1 MISDTS
7 GYASFGS
14 TSQNRSRPV
23 LMPTRHSF
31 HIINSGHSGLS
42 QKRGQ
47 LHLSNVRPVSVQK
60 NYLRDM
66 NENAQRGSLPAGRSG
81 RPSVLQLML
90 ARNISKTRKHL
101 KAYALPLAL
110 GLLIMPH
117 LSLPVFLLFRA
128 SGLFFLGYG
137 TVTATRG
144 AIHLL
149 KAIVRMKMRKYLP
162 QRLDGEEAGTG
173 APTRELPEQE
183 APSPEA
189 PVLGEDPPTI
199 NNETASPS
207 APVEESRIPQKPER
221 PATPTAPVAEGVASP
236 LAESGSGTNTAGNRA
251 PLKWN
256 TPTPQVQEAP
266 ALAQSAESLAKKK
279 VFDTPSHPTQRA
291 PQVVSGPASEG
302 QTGAGFYRDVLKMVA
317 TVKQPALA
325 QMVAKTALE
334 RGGAP
339 SDPASLSFQRVLAE
353 IASGPAN
360 MQHAQRSA
368 RQLLAAHADGPAA
381 AGGPARSKSQAAV
394 AGVQTRTVSAPARSG
409 ESLGG
414 L

>member
-1 MISDTS
+1 MSVHHL
-7 GYASFGS
+7 YFL
-14 TSQNRSRPV
+14 RMEEPSRIYSAPPPIV
-23 LMPTRHSF
+23 QRLAALVSRRIT
-31 HIINSGHSGLS
+31 GV
-42 QKRGQ
+42 KKY
-47 LHLSNVRPVSVQK
+47 LHW
-60 NYLRDM
+60 
-66 NENAQRGSLPAGRSG
+66 
-81 RPSVLQLML
+81 
-90 ARNISKTRKHL
+90 T
-101 KAYALPLAL
+101 ALPL
-110 GLLIMPH
+110 GLMLIAAPH
-117 LSLPVFLLFRA
+117 LSIPLFLLSRL
-128 SGLFFLGYG
+128 GGMFFLGYTG
-137 TVTATRG
+137 VGVVKKTRSIKRRLVYQFTGRTSWARTKKPIERTTDSPNLGGPNLSAPG
-144 AIHLL
+144 A
-149 KAIVRMKMRKYLP
+149 AS
-162 QRLDGEEAGTG
+162 
-173 APTRELPEQE
+173 PTPTHEQPSPVSQQQAAE
-183 APSPEA
+183 APSSTATSPPA
-189 PVLGEDPPTI
+189 GAMPTQQPPVTSPGQVSTRERADSPMVHTSDGHYATNSTEQKTPLHWTP
-199 NNETASPS
+199 AS
-207 APVEESRIPQKPER
+207 R
-221 PATPTAPVAEGVASP
+221 
-236 LAESGSGTNTAGNRA
+236 AG
-251 PLKWN
+251 
-256 TPTPQVQEAP
+256 QS
-266 ALAQSAESLAKKK
+266 LAQSAESLAKKK